1 MWLKHL
7 VKELLS
13 IGSVFVLTV
22 VLLSAYYIDALGAQ
36 VDPRTVRS
44 TAFQTV
50 YPTVSAA
57 PFNTLAYSPAEY
69 QEYQGEPCQEGSPY
83 YVARSIGKQA
93 YTDRHALDFRELL
106 SDVPPLLK
114 DLYGEC
120 VEQLGVIDSFKSLLS
135 PSIYVNLISL
145 EGLKRLILDR
155 VIEGVCSEI
164 EEVAVEVYHEIADA
178 IPLGEYAYHLDELF
192 SIEVKLGP

>member
-1 MWLKHL
+1 MFKTIIEEKSL
-7 VKELLS
+7 VLA
-13 IGSVFVLTV
+13 V
-22 VLLSAYYIDALGAQ
+22 VLLCAYPIESARAQ
-36 VDPRTVRS
+36 TLKLAA
-44 TAFQTV
+44 AFD
-50 YPTVSAA
+50 SS
-57 PFNTLAYSPAEY
+57 NYSVADY
-69 QEYQGEPCQEGSPY
+69 RGEPCQEGSPY
-83 YVARSIGKQA
+83 YVARGIGKQA

-145 EGLKRLILDR
+145 EALKQLILDR

-192 SIEVKLGP
+192 SIKVTLGP

>member
-7 VKELLS
+7 VKELLP
-13 IGSVFVLTV
+13 IGSVFVLNV
-22 VLLSAYYIDALGAQ
+22 VLLSAYCIDVLGAQ
-36 VDPRTVRS
+36 ADRRTVRS
-44 TAFQTV
+44 TAFQTAF
-50 YPTVSAA
+50 PTVSDA
-57 PFNTLAYSPAEY
+57 PFNTLAYSPA
-69 QEYQGEPCQEGSPY
+69 EYQGEPCQEGSPY
-83 YVARSIGKQA
+83 YVARNIGKQA

-106 SDVPPLLK
+106 SDVPPMLK